1 MYFTLSAYVRCFF
14 FTRQKMFIKRKN
26 TSRKK
31 YAVDVVCSE
40 LQELVTKPNSAKRM
54 LNNNKESFISVIA
67 KSLKTQN
74 YLIFH

>member
-1 MYFTLSAYVRCFF
+1 
-14 FTRQKMFIKRKN
+14 MFIKRKN

-74 YLIFH
+74 LPNLSLNNILIQCGITYKKTKRI